1 MYSSVSSVF
10 RNAVMSCVFNSLED
24 LKRVVDFEFF
34 QFFFFFS
41 SENRSNKLQNLYLL
55 DWELG
60 LSPSLFILLMMFFD
74 EQ

>member
-1 MYSSVSSVF
+1 MP
-10 RNAVMSCVFNSLED
+10 CVFNSLED
-24 LKRVVDFEFF
+24 LKRVVDLSFF
-34 QFFFFFS
+34 RVFFFFFS

-55 DWELG
+55 DWEPE